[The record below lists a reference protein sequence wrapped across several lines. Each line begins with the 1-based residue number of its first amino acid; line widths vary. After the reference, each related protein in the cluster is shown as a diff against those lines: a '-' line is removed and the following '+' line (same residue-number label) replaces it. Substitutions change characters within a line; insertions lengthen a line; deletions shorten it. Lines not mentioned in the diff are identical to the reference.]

1 MKTFEIKIS
10 VGFKKSNSWKLP
22 FPAKMNLEGAQKLKQ
37 LGNDAYEKKDFP
49 TALKNYGKA
58 IELEPNEITY
68 YNNTAAVYFKMKIFD
83 KCIKFCIQ
91 ACKIGQENGA
101 QTKFIFKG
109 FERMGRAHK
118 EMGDLKIA
126 KLAFEKAK
134 IFLKK
139 AQKEN
144 NMSNYEKCLS
154 EIELSMEHCQ
164 IKVSQNFQKRV

>member
-1 MKTFEIKIS
+1 MDTEAQEHNKI
-10 VGFKKSNSWKLP
+10 
-22 FPAKMNLEGAQKLKQ
+22 
-37 LGNDAYEKKDFP
+37 GNDAFKKEDFV

-109 FERMGRAHK
+109 FERMGRAHE
-118 EMGDLKIA
+118 EMGDLKMA
-126 KLAFEKAK
+126 KLVYAKAK
-134 IFLKK
+134 IFLKRS
-139 AQKEN
+139 QKEN
-144 NMSNYEKCLS
+144 DTSDYEKYLS
-154 EIELSMEHCQ
+154 ELELAMDHCQ
-164 IKVSQNFQKRV
+164 IKVS

>member
-1 MKTFEIKIS
+1 
-10 VGFKKSNSWKLP
+10 
-22 FPAKMNLEGAQKLKQ
+22 MNLEGAQKLKQ
-37 LGNDAYEKKDFP
+37 LGNNAYKKKDFA

-109 FERMGRAHK
+109 FERMGRAHE
-118 EMGDLKIA
+118 EMGDLKMA
-126 KLAFEKAK
+126 KLVYAKAK

-139 AQKEN
+139 SQKKN
-144 NMSNYEKCLS
+144 DTSDYEKYLS
-154 EIELSMEHCQ
+154 ELELAMDRCQ
-164 IKVSQNFQKRV
+164 IKVS

>member
-1 MKTFEIKIS
+1 
-10 VGFKKSNSWKLP
+10 
-22 FPAKMNLEGAQKLKQ
+22 MNTEAQKHNKI
-37 LGNDAYEKKDFP
+37 GNDAFKKEDFV

-58 IELEPNEITY
+58 IVLEPNEITY

-109 FERMGRAHK
+109 FERMGRAHE
-118 EMGDLKIA
+118 EMGDLKMA
-126 KLAFEKAK
+126 KLVYAKAK

-139 AQKEN
+139 SQKE
-144 NMSNYEKCLS
+144 SDTSDYEKYLS
-154 EIELSMEHCQ
+154 ELELAMDRCQ
-164 IKVSQNFQKRV
+164 IKES